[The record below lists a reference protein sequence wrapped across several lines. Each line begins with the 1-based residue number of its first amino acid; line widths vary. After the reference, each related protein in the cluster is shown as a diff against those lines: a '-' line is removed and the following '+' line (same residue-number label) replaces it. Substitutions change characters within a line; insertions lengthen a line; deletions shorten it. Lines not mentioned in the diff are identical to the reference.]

1 MAEFG
6 MRRLSSE
13 ESKLFSI
20 FYSVCQIQL
29 PQSIH

>member
-29 PQSIH
+29 PPSIH